1 MRQEI
6 AGMSEEKAAKYRAA
20 MKKLFSTMAD
30 AVTPF

>member
-6 AGMSEEKAAKYRAA
+6 ASMESTKAAKYRAA
-20 MKKLFSTMAD
+20 TQKLFSTMAD